1 MKDGT
6 KILIV
11 DDEEC
16 IRYTYESF
24 LADEGYDVTTTCNY
38 LDALAAIDHGEF
50 DLIFADIVIE
60 GRSGLD
66 LIKKIKG
73 KNIICPVVVIT
84 GSPTDESASDAFKA
98 GVFDYIPKP
107 VLREKLLEVT
117 REALNNQ

>member
-1 MKDGT
+1 VRDAT

-24 LADEGYDVTTTCNY
+24 LSDEGYDVTTTCNY
-38 LDALAAIDHGEF
+38 LEALAAVDRGDF
-50 DLIFADIVIE
+50 DLIFADIIIE

-66 LIKKIKG
+66 LIQKIKA
-73 KNIICPVVVIT
+73 KNMSCPVVVIT
-84 GSPTDESASDAFKA
+84 GSPTHESASEAFKV